1 MFDLHETLVLGKFCI
16 IHIEGRS
23 KYSNLKDVNEQNEI
37 RIRQA
42 IEEHVKQG
50 GDVSRFYERC
60 TSVPE
65 IIDKNIHG
73 IHIDPCYKDFTRILA
88 DINRPTSLARRSS
101 KRSSVG
107 SSSSTDTV
115 LLFPDI
121 CYVCKKGR
129 AQFKGKKVTPTL
141 IVTDDAVESI
151 KAASLGKNIYEE
163 FRDVDLIA
171 KELKMHTN
179 CYREFTR
186 GYTKKERESRLN
198 EVAVSI

>member
-1 MFDLHETLVLGKFCI
+1 MFDFHEILVLGKFCI

-42 IEEHVKQG
+42 IEEHEKQG
-50 GDVSRFYERC
+50 RKVSRFYEQC

-88 DINRPTSLARRSS
+88 DFNRPTSLVCRSS
-101 KRSSVG
+101 KRSSDG
-107 SSSSTDTV
+107 SSSAMDAV
-115 LLFPDI
+115 LLFPDV
-121 CYVCKKGR
+121 CYLCKKDR
-129 AQFKGKKVTPTL
+129 VQFKGKKVTPTL

-151 KAASLGKNIYEE
+151 KAASLGKNIYQE

-171 KELKMHTN
+171 NELKMHTH
-179 CYREFTR
+179 CYRDFTR
-186 GYTKKERESRLN
+186 GYTKKERERRLS